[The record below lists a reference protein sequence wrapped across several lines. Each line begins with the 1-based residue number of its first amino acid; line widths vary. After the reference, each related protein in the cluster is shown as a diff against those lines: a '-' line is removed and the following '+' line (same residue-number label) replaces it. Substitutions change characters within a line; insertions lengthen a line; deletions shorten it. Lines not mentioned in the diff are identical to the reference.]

1 MCEFKVFLD
10 GEKVAEDIV
19 YVKIEGDQVKIR
31 DILGRPTLFESTRL
45 DELNVMTTRLLL
57 SRVDNTPR

>member
-1 MCEFKVFLD
+1 MCEFKVYLD

-19 YVKIEGDQVKIR
+19 YAKIEGSQVTIR
-31 DILGRPTLFESTRL
+31 DILGRPTLFEGTRL

-57 SRVDNTPR
+57 SRIK